1 VFPYSTRPGTSA
13 AYLPDSV
20 ASEVK
25 NARSSSLLQWAEIAA
40 KSFREQHIGTTRSVL
55 WEKRVNGGDGQSWTG
70 LTDNYLRVTT
80 VSSENLGNEITQA
93 HLFELDGKTLRADT
107 KLA

>member
-1 VFPYSTRPGTSA
+1 M
-13 AYLPDSV
+13 
-20 ASEVK
+20 
-25 NARSSSLLQWAEIAA
+25 QWAEIAA
-40 KSFREQHIGTTRSVL
+40 KLFREQHIGSTRSVL